1 MDIQCKCICRLC
13 GKPLVKI
20 GNARKNGANHIDWNS
35 RKYHKKCTL
44 EGKALD
50 VKKNEKSMS
59 RFLQDINFRTDK
71 YFVNLFKDL
80 ILSKY
85 NNIHI
90 CDQNMTNMRMTRSF

>member
-20 GNARKNGANHIDWNS
+20 GNARKNEEANHSDWGS
-35 RKYHKKCTL
+35 RKYHKKCTF

-59 RFLQDINFRTDK
+59 RFLQDINFRT
-71 YFVNLFKDL
+71 N
-80 ILSKY
+80 
-85 NNIHI
+85 
-90 CDQNMTNMRMTRSF
+90 Q

>member
-35 RKYHKKCTL
+35 RKYHKKCTF

-50 VKKNEKSMS
+50 VKKMKSQFPVS
-59 RFLQDINFRTDK
+59 YRT
-71 YFVNLFKDL
+71 LTLEL
-80 ILSKY
+80 IHSL
-85 NNIHI
+85 H
-90 CDQNMTNMRMTRSF
+90 RMNSMQ

>member
-35 RKYHKKCTL
+35 RKYHKKCTF

-50 VKKNEKSMS
+50 VKRASAVSYRTLTLELIKN
-59 RFLQDINFRTDK
+59 L
-71 YFVNLFKDL
+71 
-80 ILSKY
+80 
-85 NNIHI
+85 
-90 CDQNMTNMRMTRSF
+90 

>member
-1 MDIQCKCICRLC
+1 
-13 GKPLVKI
+13 
-20 GNARKNGANHIDWNS
+20 
-35 RKYHKKCTL
+35 
-44 EGKALD
+44 
-50 VKKNEKSMS
+50 MS

-71 YFVNLFKDL
+71 YFVSLFKDL